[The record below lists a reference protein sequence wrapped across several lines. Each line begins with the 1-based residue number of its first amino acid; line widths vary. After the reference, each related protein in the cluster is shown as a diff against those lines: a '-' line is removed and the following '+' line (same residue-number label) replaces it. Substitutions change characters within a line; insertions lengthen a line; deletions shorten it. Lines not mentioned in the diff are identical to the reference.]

1 MSGKRAVSLHDSR
14 KTEVCGCT
22 WYAHI
27 PYHYQVSSYKKGADS
42 FYCPP
47 LWEMEPILASAS
59 TAAAEVAVMA
69 EATAENQQNDNPQ
82 TAIVALTSASVAT
95 EAVSVTAAA

>member
-1 MSGKRAVSLHDSR
+1 MRTYLAIIRFHP
-14 KTEVCGCT
+14 T
-22 WYAHI
+22 
-27 PYHYQVSSYKKGADS
+27 KKADS

-69 EATAENQQNDNPQ
+69 KATAENQQNDNPQ